1 VPGCERISLAA
12 PNWTARPAVTPKQQR
27 EELSKAYVAAVA
39 ARCGFKLGVWS
50 QDDDCLDVT
59 VGAAGVLGG
68 GTLAGPK
75 LDLQLKASNDPSH
88 VHSEHISWSLSRDHY
103 DILRGKAL
111 SPRIL
116 VVLVLP
122 VKEDDWL
129 HHSAESL
136 ILRRCAYWESLR
148 GRDAI
153 EGLAGSTTVHI
164 PRTNIFSPLTLRELM
179 EKVSR
184 EELL

>member
-1 VPGCERISLAA
+1 
-12 PNWTARPAVTPKQQR
+12 VTPKQQR

-68 GTLAGPK
+68 GTWAGPK

-88 VHSEHISWSLSRDHY
+88 VHPEHISWSLSRAHY
-103 DILRGKAL
+103 DILRGKAC

-122 VKEDDWL
+122 AEEDDWM

-148 GRDAI
+148 GHDPI
-153 EGLAGSTTVHI
+153 EGTQDSTTVHI
-164 PRTNIFSPLTLRELM
+164 PKTNVFSPSTLQGLM
-179 EKVSR
+179 EKASR
-184 EELL
+184 EGAS

>member
-1 VPGCERISLAA
+1 
-12 PNWTARPAVTPKQQR
+12 VTPNQQR

-39 ARCGFKLGVWS
+39 ARCGFKLGTWS

-59 VGAAGVLGG
+59 IGAAGVLGG

-75 LDLQLKASNDPSH
+75 LDIQLKASSDPGH
-88 VHSEHISWSLSRDHY
+88 VHPEHVSWSLSRQHY
-103 DILRGKAL
+103 DILRGKTC

-122 VKEDDWL
+122 TDEDEWV
-129 HHSAESL
+129 HHSADSL
-136 ILRRCAYWESLR
+136 ILRRCAYWESLH
-148 GRDAI
+148 GREPID
-153 EGLAGSTTVHI
+153 GLEESTTIHI
-164 PRTNIFSPLTLRELM
+164 PKTNVFSPSTLQRLM

-184 EELL
+184 EEAL

>member
-1 VPGCERISLAA
+1 MIL
-12 PNWTARPAVTPKQQR
+12 RPRRRALPVTPNQQR

-39 ARCGFKLGVWS
+39 ARCGFKLGTWS

-59 VGAAGVLGG
+59 IGAAGILGG

-75 LDLQLKASNDPSH
+75 LDVQLKASSAPGH
-88 VHSEHISWSLSRDHY
+88 VHAQHIAWSLSRRHY
-103 DILRGKAL
+103 DMLRGRAC

-116 VVLVLP
+116 VVLMLP
-122 VKEDDWL
+122 AKQDDWV

-136 ILRRCAYWESLR
+136 ILRRCAYWDSLH
-148 GRDAI
+148 GRDPI
-153 EGLAGSTTVHI
+153 DGDQETTTVHI
-164 PRTNIFSPLTLRELM
+164 PRTNVFSPSTLQGLM

-184 EELL
+184 EEVL

>member
-1 VPGCERISLAA
+1 MILPTSTQGVPS
-12 PNWTARPAVTPKQQR
+12 AVTPNQQR

-39 ARCGFKLGVWS
+39 ARCGFKLGTWS
-50 QDDDCLDVT
+50 RDDDCLDVT
-59 VGAAGVLGG
+59 IGAAGVLGG

-88 VHSEHISWSLSRDHY
+88 DHPEHVSWSLSRAHY
-103 DILRGKAL
+103 DILRGNAFV
-111 SPRIL
+111 SRIL

-122 VKEDDWL
+122 AESAEWV
-129 HHSAESL
+129 HHSADSL

-148 GRDAI
+148 GRGPI
-153 EGLAGSTTVHI
+153 EGTQDSTSIRI
-164 PRTNIFSPLTLRELM
+164 PKSNVFSPSALERLM

-184 EELL
+184 EETL